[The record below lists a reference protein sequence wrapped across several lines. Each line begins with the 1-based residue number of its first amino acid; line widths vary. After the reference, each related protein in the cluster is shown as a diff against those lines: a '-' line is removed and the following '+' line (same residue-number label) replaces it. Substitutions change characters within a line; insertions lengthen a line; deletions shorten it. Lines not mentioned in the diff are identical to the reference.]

1 MIESGISAQTL
12 LGGWAAWVQGQN
24 QIATGAPK

>member
-1 MIESGISAQTL
+1 MLQAGIETQTL

-24 QIATGAPK
+24 PIATGAPK